1 MPPEVKRSYDASR
14 RRSQARASRARII
27 EAARRRF
34 LTDGYAATTIS
45 GVAADS
51 DVSVETV
58 YKGFRNKAGLLK
70 AVFDV
75 AVAGDDE
82 PVPIVERS
90 FVAEIDAE
98 PDPAAKLRRFA
109 AHLAEAVPRTAAIQ
123 LLVRAT
129 APLDPEIDAV
139 WRQMQQE
146 KLTGMTAFAARL
158 AESGSLRAGVD
169 ADTARDVL
177 STYMSVDLY
186 ELLVLERGWT
196 VDRYRD
202 FLATA
207 LVAALV

>member
-1 MPPEVKRSYDASR
+1 MGAEVKRSYDGSR
-14 RRSQARASRARII
+14 RRSQARATRARIV

-34 LTDGYAATTIS
+34 LTDGYAATTIA
-45 GVAADS
+45 GVAADA

-70 AVFDV
+70 AGFDV

-82 PVPIVERS
+82 PVPVVERA

-109 AHLAEAVPRTAAIQ
+109 VHLAEAVPRSAEIQ

-129 APLDPEIDAV
+129 APLDPEIDAL
-139 WRQMQQE
+139 WHQMQQE
-146 KLTGMTAFAARL
+146 RLTGMATFAARL

-177 STYMSVDLY
+177 FTYMSVELY

-196 VDRYRD
+196 VDRYRE

-207 LVAALV
+207 LIAALV